1 MTTDIMRRLRSLAIL
16 GGMSLAFYA
25 VSAWLLF
32 KAGCAGDTKGGSL
45 GDPLVALS
53 LENAAFPFFLL
64 AIVATVSLIAWLTPG
79 SVWYRVA
86 AIIACVLV
94 GVPALWLTGLQVEVW
109 GLRHCY

>member
-1 MTTDIMRRLRSLAIL
+1 
-16 GGMSLAFYA
+16 
-25 VSAWLLF
+25 
-32 KAGCAGDTKGGSL
+32 
-45 GDPLVALS
+45 
-53 LENAAFPFFLL
+53 L

-86 AIIACVLV
+86 AIVAFVLV